1 MNQKFTLSFLFVLLL
16 DVMSVIAQTNT
27 SSDISKILVGRGGCM
42 GLMPQRPITIDSLVA
57 LRFNKKATEG
67 IIAKDTLTN
76 CQPIPKAVSS
86 GVATTC
92 TSPVKI
98 TLRCG
103 MRTTI
108 NQQPLFIIDGIFI
121 DSSVFKT
128 ISPQEIATI
137 DILKPPTSAVLYGT
151 NGASG
156 AIIIT
161 TKKSPYWKVYIK
173 DKENN
178 SPLPGAAVMIKNKAN
193 HQITYLVANDSCFI
207 MLDKNVRYDSV
218 LSVSSVGYT
227 SYTIPIKIGL
237 NNLPITISLARE
249 IKSCT
254 EVFVNSYGF
263 RCRRE
268 VLGCGGFR
276 LDKKIQ
282 DVAAKQKGLL
292 QTQKFILF
300 PNPAQKNNTVS
311 IKIQNNETT
320 IAYIKV
326 LTVNGNTVFIQKMN
340 NAEKSQLLSLQIG
353 NWAAGIYFIQLFYA
367 NGQLAAS
374 ERLVMQ

>member
-1 MNQKFTLSFLFVLLL
+1 MNQKFTLSFLFIFLLG
-16 DVMSVIAQTNT
+16 VMTGIAQNKEPLNLATAL
-27 SSDISKILVGRGGCM
+27 SGRMGC
-42 GLMPQRPITIDSLVA
+42 GIVAAKPPKPIDSLIPA
-57 LRFNKKATEG
+57 HCLRRPDDVTSL
-67 IIAKDTLTN
+67 KDTTIN
-76 CQPIPKAVSS
+76 KEPICK
-86 GVATTC
+86 VADTTVPITC

-108 NQQPLFIIDGIFI
+108 NQQQLFIIDEIVS
-121 DSSVFKT
+121 DSSAF
-128 ISPQEIATI
+128 EILDTNEI
-137 DILKPPTSAVLYGT
+137 ESINLLKPPTSSALYGT
-151 NGASG
+151 NGARG

-161 TKKSPYWKVYIK
+161 TKKSLYWKVYIK

-178 SPLPGAAVMIKNKAN
+178 SPLPGSTVMVKNKTD
-193 HQITYLVANDSCFI
+193 HKTIYLVANDSAFI
-207 MLDKNVRYDSV
+207 MLDKNVGYDSV

-227 SYTIPIKIGL
+227 SHTVPIKIGL

-282 DVAAKQKGLL
+282 DVAATQKGLL
-292 QTQKFILF
+292 QTQEFILF
-300 PNPAQKNNTVS
+300 PNPAQRNNTVS

-340 NAEKSQLLSLQIG
+340 NAEKSQLLSLQTG
-353 NWAAGIYFIQLFYA
+353 NWEGYILYSCFMQM
-367 NGQLAAS
+367 AS
-374 ERLVMQ
+374 WPHLKD